1 MTLHTDDRRRSLA
14 PMLLTLLVAVAASAV
29 APAPVTAHEGA
40 SVEAAGVL
48 ARVDG
53 QVRSVQANRAD
64 ASLRVGSGHEVR
76 LVDLD
81 GGTPATAIDFE
92 LDTTRT
98 LRLEVLDLQGN
109 VVRTLAHGTWAEG
122 AHRLAWHHDA
132 DDGEVI
138 EQGLF
143 VVRLVPEHADPG
155 LATAR

>member
-1 MTLHTDDRRRSLA
+1 MTLHADDCRS
-14 PMLLTLLVAVAASAV
+14 PFTRMLITLVLTVAAAAV
-29 APAPVTAHEGA
+29 VPVPVTAHDA
-40 SVEAAGVL
+40 VSVETAGVPARADGHL
-48 ARVDG
+48 RSVDVDRVD
-53 QVRSVQANRAD
+53 QA
-64 ASLRVGSGHEVR
+64 LRVGSGHEVR

-143 VVRLVPEHADPG
+143 VVRLVPEHTDPG